1 MEQFATE
8 EQQVEA
14 IKKFWKENGIAIIV
28 GAALGLG
35 GLWGWRYWNDTQ
47 IQNQEAA
54 SIEYQNTV
62 QALEEENGFSNAVAM
77 VEANPD
83 SGYALMASLI
93 LAQQAVEHK
102 DLNEAVRHL
111 SFVAERA
118 GDSAISAMANLR
130 LARVQLALEDF
141 DAAHATLDKVTDDA
155 FVARVDEVK
164 GDIFVSQQQ
173 FDKARMAYA
182 ASLEND
188 ESNNIVR
195 MKLDNLALVSGS

>member
-35 GLWGWRYWNDTQ
+35 GLWGWRYWNDVQ
-47 IQNQEAA
+47 IEQQEAA
-54 SIEYQNTV
+54 SEQYQTTV
-62 QALEEENGFSNAVAM
+62 QSLEDENGFSNAVSM

-83 SGYALMASLI
+83 SGYAVMASLI
-93 LAQQAVEHK
+93 LAQQAVEHN
-102 DLNEAVRHL
+102 DLAEAAKHL
-111 SFVAERA
+111 SFVAT
-118 GDSAISAMANLR
+118 GTDDTAIAAMANLR

-141 DAAHATLDKVTDDA
+141 DSAHATLDKVTDEA
-155 FVARVDEVK
+155 FVARVDEIK
-164 GDIFVSQQQ
+164 GDIFQKQQQ
-173 FDKARMAYA
+173 FDKARMAYS
-182 ASLEND
+182 ASLEKD
-188 ESNNIVR
+188 DSNNIVK